1 MRKKNRGILIMKPN
15 LQELMNVAVKVR
27 TPLALAGLTIVVL
40 YGIYKEVLSLN
51 VFEKIGANATFIL
64 LQDIL
69 DKLFW
74 LALLALVLGVA
85 SYLVTSLVGRKSQ
98 SHFSNV
104 TLVDASLDSH
114 DNPYTQTIE
123 GGRKKIRYKGRQPK
137 KEVNNGH

>member
-1 MRKKNRGILIMKPN
+1 MKPN

-69 DKLFW
+69 PFLQCHI
-74 LALLALVLGVA
+74 
-85 SYLVTSLVGRKSQ
+85 S
-98 SHFSNV
+98 
-104 TLVDASLDSH
+104 
-114 DNPYTQTIE
+114 
-123 GGRKKIRYKGRQPK
+123 
-137 KEVNNGH
+137 